1 MAIASAE
8 AYVLD
13 VVDLH
18 DGDRILTFLSAEH
31 GRKRGVARGA
41 KRKHSR
47 FAGQLQPLAKVRV
60 GWFEKEGRDLV
71 RISSVELMASSDWL
85 NRDLDDLLVGAYWAE
100 HLVALG
106 LDGEPAESQVRLL
119 EACLR
124 ALAAGVPRGI
134 VTRYFEVWVLR
145 LAGVFPPP
153 TECAICGLPLQD
165 RVVMAARADGFAHP
179 DCSGSQGA
187 PISRVALGFLRRA
200 SREGPTEI
208 RSGDLSIQVLAEIE
222 RLCAE
227 VRREF
232 LQRELKSYEVLRQVG
247 IRTGLE
253 AKES

>member
-1 MAIASAE
+1 MGIASAE

-18 DGDRILTFLSAEH
+18 DGDRILTFLSLEH

-60 GWFEKEGRDLV
+60 AWFEKEGRDLV
-71 RISSVELMASSDWL
+71 RISSVDLVASSDWL

-100 HLVALG
+100 HLVALC
-106 LDGEPAESQVRLL
+106 LENEPAESQIRLL

-124 ALAAGVPRGI
+124 ALAAGVARGI

-153 TECAICGLPLQD
+153 AECAICGLPLQE
-165 RVVMAARADGFAHP
+165 RVVIAARSDGFAHP
-179 DCSGSQGA
+179 ECAGLD
-187 PISRVALGFLRRA
+187 RALVSPLALSFLRRA
-200 SREGPTEI
+200 SRTGPEEM
-208 RSGDLSIQVLAEIE
+208 RSADLSIQVLAEVE
-222 RLCAE
+222 KLCAE

-247 IRTGLE
+247 IRSGLE
-253 AKES
+253 SKES